1 MDNPLAN
8 PHRLHRYGT
17 ILLWAG
23 VLVWAPFFILRMFGD
38 SPSLL
43 VYLPFHLLGVIGG
56 ARMRASANK
65 QLGKPI
71 ENHRGY
77 KRVAHYIV
85 IASLLVWIPYY
96 GLKISGRPVELTPF
110 LMVHL
115 IGIFSGTGLM
125 GIGGAVQYFQK
136 KRQK

>member
-1 MDNPLAN
+1 MIGEN
-8 PHRLHRYGT
+8 
-17 ILLWAG
+17 
-23 VLVWAPFFILRMFGD
+23 
-38 SPSLL
+38 PSLM

-56 ARMRASANK
+56 ARMRTTANR
-65 QLGKPI
+65 QLGIPI
-71 ENHRGY
+71 EKPKGY
-77 KRVAHYIV
+77 KRIAHYIV

-96 GLKISGRPVELTPF
+96 GLKLSGRSVELTPF

-115 IGIFSGTGLM
+115 IGVFSGTGLM